1 MIDGLNMIQYI
12 LIRLG
17 SKLRRLWKVSFFF
30 GLDSL
35 LIDCGSFRVPTK
47 ALVSRYGLLSG
58 GLCGGMLGWSGQD
71 GGGAWGV
78 VLCAAVYMC
87 MSVCHLNSVIWSY
100 YVKLATW

>member
-1 MIDGLNMIQYI
+1 MIDGHNMIQDI

-35 LIDCGSFRVPTK
+35 LNDCGSFRVPTK
-47 ALVSRYGLLSG
+47 ALFSRNGLLSG
-58 GLCGGMLGWSGQD
+58 GLCVGMLGWSVQD
-71 GGGAWGV
+71 GGG
-78 VLCAAVYMC
+78 VLCAAVYLC
-87 MSVCHLNSVIWSY
+87 MSVCHLKSVIWSY